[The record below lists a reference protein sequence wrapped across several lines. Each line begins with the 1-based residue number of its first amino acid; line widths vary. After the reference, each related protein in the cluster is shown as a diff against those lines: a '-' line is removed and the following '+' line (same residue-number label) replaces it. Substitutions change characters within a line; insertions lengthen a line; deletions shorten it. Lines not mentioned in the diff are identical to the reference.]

1 MKKQE
6 MIKLLQ
12 EQEEQYYQVM
22 RANEKAMDY
31 YAKEC
36 REKEYKKYREYF
48 KKNRSMW
55 CEYNIILYKMKI
67 KTIREVRF
75 EEAIKKARGLQ

>member
-1 MKKQE
+1 MKKQD

-12 EQEEQYYQVM
+12 EEENNYFEIMCAYE
-22 RANEKAMDY
+22 RAMDY

-36 REKEYKKYREYF
+36 RDDEYKKYREYF
-48 KKNRSMW
+48 KRNRALW
-55 CEYNIILYKMKI
+55 CECNALLYKMKI
-67 KTIREVRF
+67 KTLREVRF